1 MKVFITEQEMATILS
16 ALASSE
22 TRWRIDAGE
31 QLAGQSRNACLEVAT
46 ELHDIYVSLESQ
58 ATEPLPEIRTQR
70 IDPFD
75 TPTLPWDPND
85 PRNW

>member
-1 MKVFITEQEMATILS
+1 MKVFITEQELATILA

-22 TRWRIDAGE
+22 TRWRIEAGE
-31 QLAGQSRNACLEVAT
+31 QTTGTSRNACLQVAV

-58 ATEPLPEIRTQR
+58 TTEPIPEIQAQH